1 MLAGRLDIPL
11 TLFICVAVWYG
22 LQFWLGQGVVKV
34 NHDDDVAA
42 KATHS
47 KLLHKAALI
56 PIREHAQKTESLS
69 FAGLSSDKNVEPC
82 DLAKTAAYQLQLRLQ
97 VGVIS
102 AVPEVL
108 NIFMHGCECQI
119 VRIERAELK
128 VLGKLSSLSLSSLS
142 LDSIRNAWPHD

>member
-22 LQFWLGQGVVKV
+22 LQFSVRQRVVKV
-34 NHDDDVAA
+34 NHNDDVAA
-42 KATHS
+42 KAAHS
-47 KLLHKAALI
+47 KLLHEAALI
-56 PIREHAQKTESLS
+56 PIREHAQKTEGLS

-102 AVPEVL
+102 AVPEVR
-108 NIFMHGCECQI
+108 NKFMHGCECQI
-119 VRIERAELK
+119 VRIKRTELK
-128 VLGKLSSLSLSSLS
+128 VLGKFSSLS